1 MNDKYMDTESE
12 RTNDQ
17 NLVEQAESENDF
29 LYMQVESIERQIAEG
44 INPVKITKNLVNK
57 IKADAIREAAD
68 ITWVMVMN
76 RPAIMRS
83 DLLAYAN
90 KIEKQIK

>member
-44 INPVKITKNLVNK
+44 INPVKITNNLVNK